1 VKYLKNKLFR
11 LAIFSLFFLFLTGC
25 QNTAQQRPIMPDTN
39 QVQPQNT
46 ADMTDN
52 ERRMMAD
59 RLADLAESENGVRKA
74 IVVVSTIGMADNMP
88 RNNNN
93 NRFDNT
99 IPQNTPLNNMNNGR
113 INDGVLDNN
122 ANGRMNGANN
132 INGRMNGT
140 LNNNNNFNNNM
151 TNNNMNGDSA
161 NGIVVMVG
169 LTLDD
174 NRNMNEMD
182 IKRRVANRIKNS
194 DPRISQVLVTTDQN
208 LMQRINN
215 VASGLVKGIPIDNFR
230 NDLNDLSNRI
240 EPII

>member
-1 VKYLKNKLFR
+1 
-11 LAIFSLFFLFLTGC
+11 
-25 QNTAQQRPIMPDTN
+25 
-39 QVQPQNT
+39 
-46 ADMTDN
+46 
-52 ERRMMAD
+52 MMAD